1 MWTKKV
7 HIFYLIM
14 IDNIVKICYN
24 KTIKRKGEINMTYK
38 QFKNAYYDLV
48 DAGQDNDKNIEEL
61 LNKAEATNIEITDNK
76 ILFNFE
82 NEKYIIDKKLNI
94 FAKRS

>member
-1 MWTKKV
+1 
-7 HIFYLIM
+7 
-14 IDNIVKICYN
+14 
-24 KTIKRKGEINMTYK
+24 MTYK
-38 QFKNAYYDLV
+38 QLKNSYYDLV

>member
-1 MWTKKV
+1 
-7 HIFYLIM
+7 
-14 IDNIVKICYN
+14 
-24 KTIKRKGEINMTYK
+24 MTYK
-38 QFKNAYYDLV
+38 QLKNSYYDLV

-61 LNKAEATNIEITDNK
+61 LNKANATNIEITDNK

>member
-1 MWTKKV
+1 
-7 HIFYLIM
+7 
-14 IDNIVKICYN
+14 
-24 KTIKRKGEINMTYK
+24 MTYK
-38 QFKNAYYDLV
+38 QLKNAYYDLV

-82 NEKYIIDKKLNI
+82 NEKYIIDKKLQI

>member
-1 MWTKKV
+1 
-7 HIFYLIM
+7 
-14 IDNIVKICYN
+14 
-24 KTIKRKGEINMTYK
+24 MTMSHK
-38 QFKNAYYDLV
+38 QLKNAYYDLV
-48 DAGQDNDKNIEEL
+48 DAGQNNDKNMEQL
-61 LNKAEATNIEITDNK
+61 LIKADATNIEITDNK

>member
-1 MWTKKV
+1 
-7 HIFYLIM
+7 
-14 IDNIVKICYN
+14 
-24 KTIKRKGEINMTYK
+24 MTYK
-38 QFKNAYYDLV
+38 QLKNSYYDLV

-94 FAKRS
+94 FAKRSWHFSQVMI

>member
-1 MWTKKV
+1 
-7 HIFYLIM
+7 
-14 IDNIVKICYN
+14 
-24 KTIKRKGEINMTYK
+24 MTYK
-38 QFKNAYYDLV
+38 QLKNSYYDLV

-61 LNKAEATNIEITDNK
+61 LNKSEATNIEITDNK

>member
-1 MWTKKV
+1 
-7 HIFYLIM
+7 
-14 IDNIVKICYN
+14 
-24 KTIKRKGEINMTYK
+24 MTYK
-38 QFKNAYYDLV
+38 QLKNKYYDLV
-48 DAGQDNDKNIEEL
+48 DAKEDNDENIEEL
-61 LNKAEATNIEITDNK
+61 LHKADVINIEITDNA

>member
-1 MWTKKV
+1 
-7 HIFYLIM
+7 
-14 IDNIVKICYN
+14 
-24 KTIKRKGEINMTYK
+24 MTYK
-38 QFKNAYYDLV
+38 QLKNSYYDLV

-82 NEKYIIDKKLNI
+82 NEKYIIDKRLKI

>member
-1 MWTKKV
+1 MS
-7 HIFYLIM
+7 H
-14 IDNIVKICYN
+14 
-24 KTIKRKGEINMTYK
+24 K
-38 QFKNAYYDLV
+38 QLKNAYYDLV
-48 DAGQDNDKNIEEL
+48 DAGQNNDKNMEQL
-61 LNKAEATNIEITDNK
+61 LIKADATNIEITDNK

>member
-1 MWTKKV
+1 
-7 HIFYLIM
+7 
-14 IDNIVKICYN
+14 
-24 KTIKRKGEINMTYK
+24 MTYN
-38 QFKNAYYDLV
+38 QLKNAYYDLV
-48 DAGQDNDKNIEEL
+48 DAGQNNDKNIEEL

>member
-1 MWTKKV
+1 
-7 HIFYLIM
+7 
-14 IDNIVKICYN
+14 
-24 KTIKRKGEINMTYK
+24 MTYK
-38 QFKNAYYDLV
+38 QLKNSYYDLV

-94 FAKRS
+94 FAKSS

>member
-1 MWTKKV
+1 
-7 HIFYLIM
+7 
-14 IDNIVKICYN
+14 
-24 KTIKRKGEINMTYK
+24 MTYK
-38 QFKNAYYDLV
+38 QLKNSYYDLV

-61 LNKAEATNIEITDNK
+61 LNKAEATNIEIIDNK

-82 NEKYIIDKKLNI
+82 NEKYIIDKRLKI

>member
-1 MWTKKV
+1 
-7 HIFYLIM
+7 
-14 IDNIVKICYN
+14 
-24 KTIKRKGEINMTYK
+24 MTYK
-38 QFKNAYYDLV
+38 QLKNSYYDLV

-61 LNKAEATNIEITDNK
+61 LNKAEAKDIEITDNK

>member
-1 MWTKKV
+1 
-7 HIFYLIM
+7 
-14 IDNIVKICYN
+14 
-24 KTIKRKGEINMTYK
+24 MTYK
-38 QFKNAYYDLV
+38 QLKNSYYDLV

-61 LNKAEATNIEITDNK
+61 LNKTEATNIEITDNK

-82 NEKYIIDKKLNI
+82 NEKYIIDKKLQI

>member
-1 MWTKKV
+1 
-7 HIFYLIM
+7 
-14 IDNIVKICYN
+14 
-24 KTIKRKGEINMTYK
+24 MTYK
-38 QFKNAYYDLV
+38 QLKNAYYDLV

-82 NEKYIIDKKLNI
+82 NEKYIIDKRLKI

>member
-1 MWTKKV
+1 
-7 HIFYLIM
+7 
-14 IDNIVKICYN
+14 
-24 KTIKRKGEINMTYK
+24 MTYK
-38 QFKNAYYDLV
+38 QLKNSYYDLV

-82 NEKYIIDKKLNI
+82 NEKYIIDKRLKI
-94 FAKRS
+94 FAKRSWHFSQDMI